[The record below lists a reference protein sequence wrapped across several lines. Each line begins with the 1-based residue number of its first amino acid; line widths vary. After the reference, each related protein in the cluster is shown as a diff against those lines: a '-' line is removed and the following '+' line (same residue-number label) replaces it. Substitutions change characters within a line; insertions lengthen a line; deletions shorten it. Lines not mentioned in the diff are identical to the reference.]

1 MLYDFS
7 AATIKKVVIHQ
18 VGNKTEGED
27 VILTDHHLRI
37 LAVEEEEM
45 LMDFFFKPFKT
56 DELFAFR
63 HHDDVTKN
71 VVYSALAD
79 QFRAPVQFIEASK
92 TIAEHLYHH
101 SIWSGINGGE
111 FIMVYFEGI
120 LFNEEAVEVVGM
132 FKSERKNKFFN
143 VHQRED
149 RFDLTF
155 HQGINLQKPD
165 KACLVFKTEDEDGY
179 RVVMHDHITK
189 GEEAKYWRNDFLGLG
204 VVVNEYSLTKNYMTM
219 CKNFVMEQIPE
230 EFDVDRT
237 LQIELMNRSSEYFTN
252 NEKVDSDD
260 FSKTVFE
267 QPQLMESFN
276 NYKEQFAEESNVEL
290 EDHFT
295 TSPAA
300 VKKQKKYFK
309 SILKLDKN
317 FHIYVHGNNE
327 LIENGFDD
335 KRGMKFYKVYYN
347 YEV

>member
-7 AATIKKVVIHQ
+7 AAVIKKVVIHQ
-18 VGNKTEGED
+18 VGNKTEGGEL
-27 VILTDHHLRI
+27 ILSDNHLRV

-45 LMDFFFKPFKT
+45 LKEWFFRPFKT

-63 HHDDVTKN
+63 HHDDVTQN

-92 TIAEHLYHH
+92 TIAEHLYQH
-101 SIWSGINGGE
+101 SIWSGIDGGE
-111 FIMVYFEGI
+111 FFVVFFEGI
-120 LFNEEAVEVVGM
+120 VFNEEEVEVVGF
-132 FKSERKNKFFN
+132 FKSEKKNTFMN
-143 VHQRED
+143 LHQPAERV
-149 RFDLTF
+149 DLTF
-155 HQGINLQKPD
+155 HRGINLQKIE
-165 KACLVFKTEDEDGY
+165 KACLVFKTEEEDGY
-179 RVVMHDHITK
+179 RAIMHDVITK
-189 GEEAKYWRNDFLGLG
+189 GEEAKYWRSDFLGLG
-204 VVVNEYSLTKNYMTM
+204 VVVNDYSLTKNYMTM

-237 LQIELMNRSSEYFTN
+237 LQIELMNRSSEYFTQ

-267 QPQLMESFN
+267 QPQLVESFKS
-276 NYKEQFAEESNVEL
+276 YKEQFAEESNVEL
-290 EDHFT
+290 EDHFA

-300 VKKQKKYFK
+300 VKKQKKHFK

-327 LIENGFDD
+327 LIESGFDD
-335 KRGMKFYKVYYN
+335 KKGMKYYKVFYN

>member
-1 MLYDFS
+1 
-7 AATIKKVVIHQ
+7 
-18 VGNKTEGED
+18 
-27 VILTDHHLRI
+27 
-37 LAVEEEEM
+37 
-45 LMDFFFKPFKT
+45 
-56 DELFAFR
+56 
-63 HHDDVTKN
+63 
-71 VVYSALAD
+71 
-79 QFRAPVQFIEASK
+79 
-92 TIAEHLYHH
+92 
-101 SIWSGINGGE
+101 
-111 FIMVYFEGI
+111 
-120 LFNEEAVEVVGM
+120 
-132 FKSERKNKFFN
+132 
-143 VHQRED
+143 
-149 RFDLTF
+149 
-155 HQGINLQKPD
+155 
-165 KACLVFKTEDEDGY
+165 
-179 RVVMHDHITK
+179 
-189 GEEAKYWRNDFLGLG
+189 
-204 VVVNEYSLTKNYMTM
+204 M

-252 NEKVDSDD
+252 NEKVDSED

-300 VKKQKKYFK
+300 VKKQKKFFK

-347 YEV
+347 YKV

>member
-1 MLYDFS
+1 M
-7 AATIKKVVIHQ
+7 
-18 VGNKTEGED
+18 
-27 VILTDHHLRI
+27 
-37 LAVEEEEM
+37 AVEEEE
-45 LMDFFFKPFKT
+45 LLTDFFFKPFKT

-63 HHDDVTKN
+63 HHDDVTQN
-71 VVYSALAD
+71 IVYTALAD

-111 FIMVYFEGI
+111 FFMVYFDGI
-120 LFNEEAVEVVGM
+120 LFNEEPVEVIGM
-132 FKSERKNKFFN
+132 FKSERKTKSFN
-143 VHQRED
+143 VHDRED
-149 RFDLTF
+149 RFDITF
-155 HQGINLQKPD
+155 HSGINMSKPD

-179 RVVMHDHITK
+179 RVLMHDHITK

-204 VVVNEYSLTKNYMTM
+204 VVVNEYSLTKNYMNM

-230 EFDVDRT
+230 EFEVDRT
-237 LQIELMNRSSEYFTN
+237 LQIELMNRSAEYFTQ

-260 FSKTVFE
+260 YSRTVFE
-267 QPQLMESFN
+267 QPQLVESFN
-276 NYKEQFAEESNVEL
+276 NFKEQYAQESNIEL

-295 TSPAA
+295 CSPAA
-300 VKKQKKYFK
+300 VKKQKKMFK

-327 LIENGFDD
+327 LIENGFDE
-335 KRGMKFYKVYYN
+335 KRGMKFYKVFYN